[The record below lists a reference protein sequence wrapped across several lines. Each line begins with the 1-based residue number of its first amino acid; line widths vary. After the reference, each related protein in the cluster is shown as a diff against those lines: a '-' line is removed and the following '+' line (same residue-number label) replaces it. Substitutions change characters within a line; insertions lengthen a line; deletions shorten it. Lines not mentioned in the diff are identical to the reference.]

1 MSKYIDNLIYD
12 RTVQDIQEMTTKAY
26 IDYQDLNR
34 IELAIKWVSH
44 VLNQYGYR
52 NATHN
57 KVNWHPEDRRTDSEM
72 ERLRKNIA
80 AIRAAYYTL
89 PSTPQT
95 PERITYTS
103 IYQAN
108 FIEQIIHD
116 IGVLVERSSPGMQH
130 FDFKVGTRA
139 LGNREVKL

>member
-80 AIRAAYYTL
+80 QSGQPI
-89 PSTPQT
+89 
-95 PERITYTS
+95 
-103 IYQAN
+103 
-108 FIEQIIHD
+108 
-116 IGVLVERSSPGMQH
+116 
-130 FDFKVGTRA
+130 TRA
-139 LGNREVKL
+139 QYAADAGAYHIYIYLPGKLYRTDYP